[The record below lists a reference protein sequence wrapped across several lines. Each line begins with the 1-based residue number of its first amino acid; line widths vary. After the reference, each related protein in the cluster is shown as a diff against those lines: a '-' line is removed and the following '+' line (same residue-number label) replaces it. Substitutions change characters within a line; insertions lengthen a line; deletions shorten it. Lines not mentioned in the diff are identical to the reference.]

1 MALLQLHQ
9 KFLLAVHILSPFK
22 STYLYKSVLNSCRV
36 FYQISKPDFDFY
48 WLLDSYQCPVH
59 CQKIRHKKEGIT
71 FKSTA
76 LLAHRSFFNTCIRL
90 EIPSE
95 EFNFDNYIESS
106 QTDQDKFTDY
116 IMSQLVDYF
125 ENFNDVNTTTIQDE
139 IEDVEGL

>member
-59 CQKIRHKKEGIT
+59 CQRIWHKKEGIT

-90 EIPSE
+90 EVLSE
-95 EFNFDNYIESS
+95 EIYENYIESL
-106 QTDQDKFTDY
+106 QTDPEKLTDFY
-116 IMSQLVDYF
+116 MLQILEAFPD
-125 ENFNDVNTTTIQDE
+125 D